1 MKSAAIRTLPLLLA
15 AIAVFVFWREL
26 HGMSVAQF
34 LSSVDQWSKTRAGV
48 ALGLVSSS
56 YLCLALNEQVGL
68 RWAGARVKLA
78 SGVTASFIAHAL
90 ANNLGMGV
98 LAGGA
103 LRVSVFTRHGVSLVQ
118 VAKIT
123 AYGTVTF
130 SLGVA
135 ALAGWS
141 LLNAPD
147 STFAALQLGPI
158 LGRVLGALLAAT
170 PALYLLFCALAPDGM
185 TVFGHEFRPPKPG
198 IGLVQ
203 ICFGMA
209 DVALSAGLFWLLLGP
224 AAPPYSA
231 FLAAYLISLT
241 TGLVSGVPGGMGV
254 FESGMLLLLPSVNS
268 GVVAAALLGYRLF
281 YYLAPLSL
289 ALVLLL
295 VDRRH
300 AQPAADA
307 DQPN

>member
-1 MKSAAIRTLPLLLA
+1 LKSAAIRIIPVVLA
-15 AIAVFVFWREL
+15 AIAVLVFWREL

-34 LSSVDQWSKTRAGV
+34 LAAVAQWSKTRAGV
-48 ALGLVSSS
+48 ALALVSSS

-68 RWAGARVKLA
+68 RWAGARVKLT
-78 SGVTASFIAHAL
+78 SGLAASFIAHAL

-103 LRVSVFTRHGVSLVQ
+103 LRAGVFARHGVSLVQ

-141 LLNAPD
+141 LLNAPGMV
-147 STFAALQLGPI
+147 FAALNVSPVI
-158 LGRVLGALLAAT
+158 GRSIGGLLAAT
-170 PALYLLFCALAPDGM
+170 PLFYIILCALAPDGM
-185 TVFGHEFRPPKPG
+185 TAFGHEFRPPKPG
-198 IGLVQ
+198 IGLAQ

-209 DVALSAGLFWLLLGP
+209 DVALSAALFWLLLGP
-224 AAPPYSA
+224 ASPPYSA

-241 TGLVSGVPGGMGV
+241 SGLVSGVPGGMGV
-254 FESGMLLLLPSVNS
+254 FESVMLLLLPTVNS

-281 YYLAPLSL
+281 YYLAPLAL
-289 ALVLLL
+289 ALVLLPL
-295 VDRRH
+295 DRRLH
-300 AQPAADA
+300 PSLAEEETQ
-307 DQPN
+307 